1 MSFASGAGLFD
12 YLAAGIADRGEGM
25 LGVMLLRVQR
35 FRQVNLLFADGLGAA
50 VSRLASTVLRP
61 EDTVLRI
68 GECDFAVIL
77 PNMRNSHHAVLA
89 AHRLVRGFREPVEV
103 DGTPVQVAVTIGVAV
118 CPEHGETARDL
129 CRHAEI
135 AFAQAQRSGAQ
146 YALYSREEEQAE
158 VPFDDLRDAI
168 VNNRLEVYLQPIWD
182 LGRNVLAGAESLAR
196 WRHPVRGM
204 VPPDMFIPL
213 AEQTGLVVPLT
224 RWSINATL
232 RHCAAAR
239 KAGHPISVAINLSAR
254 VFHEQ
259 GIVEQILGALSL
271 WEVPPELVV
280 LEVTEN
286 AIMEDPEL
294 SAQVLKRLRDHGLR
308 IAIDDFGAGYASFSY
323 LKRFPATELKIDRDF
338 VKDVLVDQ
346 RSAQLVRAMID
357 MAHHLQITA
366 VAEGVEDKE
375 IVDRLIGMGCDFA
388 QGYYFGRPVPAEE
401 LIASLSA
408 AAPPAGAA

>member
-1 MSFASGAGLFD
+1 MRSATGVGL
-12 YLAAGIADRGEGM
+12 LERLNAAIAERGDGM

-35 FRQVNLLFADGLGAA
+35 FRQVNLLFADGLGDA
-50 VSRLASTVLRP
+50 VKLLASTVLRP
-61 EDTVLRI
+61 EDVVLRI
-68 GECDFAVIL
+68 GECDFAVL
-77 PNMRNSHHAVLA
+77 MPNMRNSHHALLA
-89 AHRLVRGFREPVEV
+89 ANRLMRAFREPIEV
-103 DGTPVQVAVTIGVAV
+103 DGTPVTAMVTLGVAV
-118 CPEHGETARDL
+118 CPEHGTDAQTL

-135 AFAQAQRSGAQ
+135 AFAHAQRSGAQ
-146 YALYSREEEQAE
+146 YALYSPEEEQAE
-158 VPFDDLRDAI
+158 VPFEDLRDAI
-168 VNNRLEVYLQPIWD
+168 INNRLEVYLQPIWD
-182 LGRNVLAGAESLAR
+182 LRNNRMAGAESLAR
-196 WRHPVRGM
+196 WNHPLRGM
-204 VPPDMFIPL
+204 VPPDLFIPL

-239 KAGHPISVAINLSAR
+239 KAGHNLMVSINLSAR

-259 GIVEQILGALSL
+259 GIVEQVLGALSL
-271 WEVPPELVV
+271 WEVAPESVV

-294 SAQVLKRLRDHGLR
+294 SAQVLRRLRDHGLR

-323 LKRFPATELKIDRDF
+323 LKRFPANELKIDRAF
-338 VKDVLVDQ
+338 VKDILVDA

-388 QGYYFGRPVPAEE
+388 QGYFFGRPEPAEQ
-401 LIASLSA
+401 LLAKL
-408 AAPPAGAA
+408 

>member
-1 MSFASGAGLFD
+1 MRSAIGAGLFD
-12 YLAAGIADRGEGM
+12 RINAAVAERGDGM

-35 FRQVNLLFADGLGAA
+35 FRQVNLMFADGLGDAISLLAA
-50 VSRLASTVLRP
+50 SVLRP
-61 EDTVLRI
+61 EDVVLRI
-68 GECDFAVIL
+68 GDCDFAVLL

-89 AHRLVRGFREPVEV
+89 AHRLMRAFREPVLLAGV
-103 DGTPVQVAVTIGVAV
+103 PVTVTVTLGIAV
-118 CPEHGETARDL
+118 CPEHGSDARTL

-135 AFAQAQRSGAQ
+135 AFANALRSGSQ
-146 YALYSREEEQAE
+146 YALYSQEEVQAE
-158 VPFDDLRDAI
+158 IPFDDLRDAI
-168 VNNRLEVYLQPIWD
+168 INNRLEVYLQPIWD
-182 LGRNVLAGAESLAR
+182 LRNNRMAGAESLAR
-196 WRHPVRGM
+196 WHHPQRGM
-204 VPPDMFIPL
+204 VPPDAFIPL
-213 AEQTGLVVPLT
+213 AEQTGLVLPLT

-239 KAGHPISVAINLSAR
+239 KAGHNLMVSINLSAR

-259 GIVEQILGALSL
+259 GIVEQVLGALNL
-271 WEVPPELVV
+271 WEVPPEAVV

-294 SAQVLKRLRDHGLR
+294 SAQVLRRLRDQGLR

-323 LKRFPATELKIDRDF
+323 LKRFPASELKIDRAF
-338 VKDVLVDQ
+338 VKDILVDA

-388 QGYYFGRPVPAEE
+388 QGYFFGRPQPAEQ
-401 LIASLSA
+401 LIAAL
-408 AAPPAGAA
+408 

>member
-1 MSFASGAGLFD
+1 MRSAIGVGLFEKID
-12 YLAAGIADRGEGM
+12 AAIAARSDGM
-25 LGVMLLRVQR
+25 LGMMLLRVQR
-35 FRQVNLLFADGLGAA
+35 FRQVNLLFADGLGEA
-50 VSRLASTVLRP
+50 VKSLAGTVLRP
-61 EDTVLRI
+61 EDVVLRI
-68 GECDFAVIL
+68 GECDFAILL

-89 AHRLVRGFREPVEV
+89 AHRLVRAFREPISV
-103 DGTPVQVAVTIGVAV
+103 DGTPVTVMVTLGVAV
-118 CPEHGETARDL
+118 CPEHGSDAATL
-129 CRHAEI
+129 CRNAEV
-135 AFAQAQRSGAQ
+135 AFGNAQRSGAQ
-146 YALYSREEEQAE
+146 YALYSQEEVQAE
-158 VPFDDLRDAI
+158 IPFDDLRDAI

-182 LGRNVLAGAESLAR
+182 LRNNRMAGAESLAR
-196 WRHPVRGM
+196 WNHPERGM
-204 VPPDMFIPL
+204 VPPDAFIPL

-224 RWSINATL
+224 RWSVNATL

-239 KAGHPISVAINLSAR
+239 KAGHDLMVSINLSAR

-259 GIVEQILGALSL
+259 GIVEQVLGALNL
-271 WEVPPELVV
+271 WEVSPESVV

-294 SAQVLKRLRDHGLR
+294 SAQVLRRLRDQGLR

-323 LKRFPATELKIDRDF
+323 LKRFPATELKIDRAF
-338 VKDVLVDQ
+338 VKDILVDA

-388 QGYYFGRPVPAEE
+388 QGYYFGRPQPAEQ
-401 LIASLSA
+401 LIASL
-408 AAPPAGAA
+408 

>member
-1 MSFASGAGLFD
+1 
-12 YLAAGIADRGEGM
+12 
-25 LGVMLLRVQR
+25 VQ
-35 FRQVNLLFADGLGAA
+35 
-50 VSRLASTVLRP
+50 
-61 EDTVLRI
+61 
-68 GECDFAVIL
+68 
-77 PNMRNSHHAVLA
+77 
-89 AHRLVRGFREPVEV
+89 V
-103 DGTPVQVAVTIGVAV
+103 DGTPVQVTVTIGVSV
-118 CPEHGETARDL
+118 CPEHGTGPDEL
-129 CRHAEI
+129 CRNAEI
-135 AFAQAQRSGAQ
+135 AFAHAQRSGAQ
-146 YALYSREEEQAE
+146 YALYSPEEALAE

-168 VNNRLEVYLQPIWD
+168 INNRLEVYLQPIWD
-182 LGRNVLAGAESLAR
+182 LGRNCLAGAESLAR

-204 VPPDMFIPL
+204 VPPDAFIPL

-239 KAGHPISVAINLSAR
+239 KAGHRLSVAINLSAR

-271 WEVPPELVV
+271 WEVPPEQVV

-308 IAIDDFGAGYASFSY
+308 IAIDDSGAGYASFSY
-323 LKRFPATELKIDRDF
+323 LNRFPATDLKNERDF
-338 VKDVLVDQ
+338 LEALLVDPPP
-346 RSAQLVRAMID
+346 AQLVRAMID

-388 QGYYFGRPVPAEE
+388 QGYYFGRPQPADE
-401 LIASLSA
+401 LIASLR
-408 AAPPAGAA
+408 PATSPTISS